1 MLNPDFFP
9 PYFIEM
15 RAIEKKMKLHEDV
28 LIPPVLDVLG
38 GQAPVTDSID
48 LEAQCVTYIG
58 QEVEVQ
64 EFAIVRLLDS
74 DPGPVH
80 HIEWEI
86 HLGVVQNAIDQ
97 LALKGQW
104 RDQWDHQVLL
114 WSWMISLL
122 ILTNFIWI
130 LLFLYF

>member
-1 MLNPDFFP
+1 
-9 PYFIEM
+9 M

-28 LIPPVLDVLG
+28 LIPSVLDVLG

-80 HIEWEI
+80 HIE
-86 HLGVVQNAIDQ
+86 
-97 LALKGQW
+97 
-104 RDQWDHQVLL
+104 
-114 WSWMISLL
+114 
-122 ILTNFIWI
+122 
-130 LLFLYF
+130 

>member
-1 MLNPDFFP
+1 
-9 PYFIEM
+9 
-15 RAIEKKMKLHEDV
+15 MKLHEDV

-64 EFAIVRLLDS
+64 EFAIVWFLDS